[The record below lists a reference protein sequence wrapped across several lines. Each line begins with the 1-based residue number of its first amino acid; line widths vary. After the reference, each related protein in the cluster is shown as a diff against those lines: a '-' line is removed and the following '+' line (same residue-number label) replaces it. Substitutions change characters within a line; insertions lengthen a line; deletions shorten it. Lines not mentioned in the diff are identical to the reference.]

1 MSRVFNFNPGPATL
15 PTSVLEQAQAELL
28 DYRGTGMSVMELSH
42 RSKEFEAIVHQ
53 AEASVKE
60 LLGLGDN
67 YRVLFLQGG
76 ASTQFSMIPTCFLT
90 SDTQANYVITGSF
103 AEKAYKEAKK
113 LGATHVA
120 ASTKEDNHRT
130 IPSQEAIALSEN
142 PAYVHITTNNTIYGT
157 QYQYVPNFGSVP
169 LVADMSSDIMSKPF
183 DANRFALIYAGAQ
196 KNLGPAGVTLVI
208 IRQDMLAKVPA
219 SLPSMLRYDLLAEND
234 SLYNT
239 PPGFSIYMLNLVLEW
254 IKANGGLAAMEQR
267 NREKAALV
275 YAAIDHSAGFYLGHA
290 QPGARSLMNVTFTLD
305 NPDLEVRFIEEAKSR
320 HLVGLKGHRSVGGIR
335 ASIYNAMPKEGCI
348 QLAQFMREFANKH
361 S

>member
-15 PTSVLEQAQAELL
+15 PISVLEQAQAELL

-53 AEASVKE
+53 AESSVKE

-130 IPSQEAIALSEN
+130 VPDQEAIALSDN

-157 QYQYVPNFGSVP
+157 QYHYVPDFGPVP
-169 LVADMSSDIMSKPF
+169 LIADMSSDIMSKPF
-183 DANRFALIYAGAQ
+183 DANKFALIYAGAQ

-208 IRQDMLAKVPA
+208 IRRDMLERVPD

-239 PPGFSIYMLNLVLEW
+239 PPGFSIYMVSLMLEW
-254 IKANGGLAAMEQR
+254 IEANGGLAAMEQR
-267 NREKAALV
+267 NKEKAALV
-275 YAAIDHSAGFYLGHA
+275 YAAIDDSAGFYHGHSQVA
-290 QPGARSLMNVTFTLD
+290 ARSLMNVTFTLA
-305 NPDLEVRFIEEAKSR
+305 NPDLENQFLQEAKS
-320 HLVGLKGHRSVGGIR
+320 HQMIGLKGHRSVGGIR
-335 ASIYNAMPKEGCI
+335 ASIYNAMPREGCI